1 MLLLWRQSWVSIGR
15 SSLSL
20 GLNLGDDIG
29 LVDSTLDHLLLL
41 RTQVLGKIFV
51 ERRLLLLET

>member
-1 MLLLWRQSWVSIGR
+1 MLLLWRQSWVSIGS

-29 LVDSTLDHLLLL
+29 LVDSALDHLLLL